1 MNLKITIKVK
11 DKLEA
16 YDIVSRLGLRHEVIE
31 AEYNKKIEVFDKKKN
46 KPAYFMKNK
55 KKNIAKYR
63 SYEFRQQAKTK

>member
-11 DKLEA
+11 DKIEA
-16 YDIVSRLGLRHEVIE
+16 YDIVTRLGFRHEVVE
-31 AEYNKKIEVFDKKKN
+31 AEFNKKIEVFDKKN